1 MSNSPKLNPLYRL
14 QFEKAQNCYVLL
26 YPEGMV
32 KLNDSASEVLTL
44 VDGSTS
50 DGDIVKALQQK
61 FPDAADLIEADVK
74 EFLVDA
80 LEKGW
85 IKYDR

>member
-32 KLNDSASEVLTL
+32 KLSDSASEVLTL

>member
-1 MSNSPKLNPLYRL
+1 MSNFPKLNPLYRL

-32 KLNDSASEVLTL
+32 KLSDSASEVLTL
-44 VDGSTS
+44 VDGSTN
-50 DGDIVKALQQK
+50 DEDIVKALQQK
-61 FPDAADLIEADVK
+61 FPDAAQLIETDVK
-74 EFLVDA
+74 EFLVEA